1 MSVDS
6 IRAYNDKMYNQLL
19 LNKTDRRIDELRLE
33 ERRIKQMREVSE
45 QARIEMNRRMNRPG
59 QNVDKLYMLSNGIG
73 FFFQSIMLAFLVFK

>member
-59 QNVDKLYMLSNGIG
+59 QNIDKLC
-73 FFFQSIMLAFLVFK
+73 